1 MAMPRRVNIFRQTR
15 AALLALLEQP
25 QEWRY
30 GYALMEQTGIASGTL
45 YPMLIRLCDQGHL
58 EARWI
63 PSTREGRPPRHA
75 YRLTPTGLALARTIP
90 SDNLPNVDFGKG
102 LAV

>member
-1 MAMPRRVNIFRQTR
+1 MPRRANISRQTR
-15 AALLALLEQP
+15 TALLALLEQP

-58 EARWI
+58 EARWV
-63 PSTREGRPPRHA
+63 PSPRAGRPPRHA
-75 YRLTPTGLALARTIP
+75 YRLTPGGLALARSIQP
-90 SDNLPNVDFGKG
+90 ENLPTADFGKG
-102 LAV
+102 LAT